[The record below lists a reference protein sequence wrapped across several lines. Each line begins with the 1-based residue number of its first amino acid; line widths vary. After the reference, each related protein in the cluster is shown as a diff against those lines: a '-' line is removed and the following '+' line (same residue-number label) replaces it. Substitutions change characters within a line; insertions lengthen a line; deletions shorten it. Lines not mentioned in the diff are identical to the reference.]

1 MPQSR
6 DTMFLSLNPLSGRNE
21 RESASADKK
30 TAETTETSIADKH
43 VDGSW
48 SNSLSPLKLAAA
60 AFAGI
65 GAYAALAPHLQDKG
79 EGLMHLEHG
88 IECIID
94 GLTGYRTALAKRKS
108 GDSSG
113 GHLPPSKKI
122 ITEEERDA
130 VATQGTQR
138 SASLPVEKTAVEEQR
153 STSLK
158 GTQEEGE
165 PVVGNPPE
173 IINTPTKT
181 EENTNRSLEVV
192 NLADADEAVA
202 CTQSLPPHG
211 HGTRFASK
219 ALRMAKKVTDE
230 DEAVQ
235 SSAAFEDC
243 RRSQPS
249 LLTNKDPGRGL
260 DTVKPVKQKRW
271 HPNKEQLRRL
281 EFYYKHSRS
290 SFKDREGRMKILEE
304 LSKHGETEGQAKLHT
319 WSMNRRT
326 KEKRQAAQADM
337 ARVTGEAGVD
347 VPQQQTVRTASLGP
361 DPIALYLQESNPEAC
376 RVCGVD
382 DDDGMYCEKCNGVYH
397 CACVGLDAPPI
408 DDFICPSC
416 QQS

>member
-30 TAETTETSIADKH
+30 TAKTSETSIADKH

-158 GTQEEGE
+158 GTQEEG
-165 PVVGNPPE
+165 
-173 IINTPTKT
+173 
-181 EENTNRSLEVV
+181 
-192 NLADADEAVA
+192 NLSSV
-202 CTQSLPPHG
+202 TLLKSSTLPPRPRK
-211 HGTRFASK
+211 TPIDLSK
-219 ALRMAKKVTDE
+219 
-230 DEAVQ
+230 
-235 SSAAFEDC
+235 SST
-243 RRSQPS
+243 S
-249 LLTNKDPGRGL
+249 LTLMKQWPARNLCHLTVMEL
-260 DTVKPVKQKRW
+260 DS
-271 HPNKEQLRRL
+271 LRR
-281 EFYYKHSRS
+281 R
-290 SFKDREGRMKILEE
+290 
-304 LSKHGETEGQAKLHT
+304 
-319 WSMNRRT
+319 
-326 KEKRQAAQADM
+326 
-337 ARVTGEAGVD
+337 
-347 VPQQQTVRTASLGP
+347 
-361 DPIALYLQESNPEAC
+361 
-376 RVCGVD
+376 
-382 DDDGMYCEKCNGVYH
+382 
-397 CACVGLDAPPI
+397 
-408 DDFICPSC
+408 
-416 QQS
+416 

>member
-30 TAETTETSIADKH
+30 TAKTSETSIADKH

-181 EENTNRSLEVV
+181 EENTHRSLEVV

-211 HGTRFASK
+211 HGCFRCVLKIRLHQDLECRFRIVPF
-219 ALRMAKKVTDE
+219 LV
-230 DEAVQ
+230 
-235 SSAAFEDC
+235 
-243 RRSQPS
+243 
-249 LLTNKDPGRGL
+249 
-260 DTVKPVKQKRW
+260 
-271 HPNKEQLRRL
+271 
-281 EFYYKHSRS
+281 
-290 SFKDREGRMKILEE
+290 
-304 LSKHGETEGQAKLHT
+304 GQ
-319 WSMNRRT
+319 
-326 KEKRQAAQADM
+326 
-337 ARVTGEAGVD
+337 
-347 VPQQQTVRTASLGP
+347 
-361 DPIALYLQESNPEAC
+361 
-376 RVCGVD
+376 
-382 DDDGMYCEKCNGVYH
+382 
-397 CACVGLDAPPI
+397 
-408 DDFICPSC
+408 
-416 QQS
+416 

>member
-1 MPQSR
+1 
-6 DTMFLSLNPLSGRNE
+6 MFFSLNPLSGRNE
-21 RESASADKK
+21 RDGSRAGVGKK
-30 TAETTETSIADKH
+30 NVKSSETSTADKH

-65 GAYAALAPHLQDKG
+65 GAYAALAPHLQDKS

-94 GLTGYRTALAKRKS
+94 GLSGYRTALAKRKS

-113 GHLPPSKKI
+113 AHLPPAKKMV
-122 ITEEERDA
+122 TEGERDV

-158 GTQEEGE
+158 GTQEDEE
-165 PVVGNPPE
+165 PFVGNPHE
-173 IINTPTKT
+173 VINTTTKT
-181 EENTNRSLEVV
+181 EENTDRSLEVL
-192 NLADADEAVA
+192 NLADANEAVDR
-202 CTQSLPPHG
+202 TQSLLSHG

-219 ALRMAKKVTDE
+219 ALMMANKVTDE
-230 DEAVQ
+230 VEAVQ
-235 SSAAFEDC
+235 SSAALEEC
-243 RRSQPS
+243 RRSETS
-249 LLTNKDPGRGL
+249 LLTNKDPARGL

-337 ARVTGEAGVD
+337 ARINGEARAD
-347 VPQQQTVRTASLGP
+347 VPQQQTVKTASLGP
-361 DPIALYLQESNPEAC
+361 DPIALCLEESNSEAC
-376 RVCGVD
+376 RVCGID

-397 CACVGLDAPPI
+397 CACVGLDAPPT
-408 DDFICPSC
+408 DDFICPTC
-416 QQS
+416 QQI